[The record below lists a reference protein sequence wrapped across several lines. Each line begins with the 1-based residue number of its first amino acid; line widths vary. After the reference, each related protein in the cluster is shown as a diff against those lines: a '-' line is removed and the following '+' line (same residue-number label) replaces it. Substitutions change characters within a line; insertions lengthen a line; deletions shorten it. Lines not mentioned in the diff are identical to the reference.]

1 MMIGLI
7 VGVVLAGFAVFVKD
21 QFDDSIRLPEDIE
34 YKLGLSLL
42 GVIPAVHKGDPETE
56 MADPKSGI
64 AEAYNSL
71 RGSLL
76 YSTPEG
82 LPHVL
87 LITSAQPSEARP
99 PPAMP
104 LPAALRAWARR
115 WCSSMPTCGAPRCTA
130 GSTATMARPFHPA
143 YLARSAQYSGAAS
156 ALPNLTLVTSG
167 PIPPS
172 PTELL
177 SSVRLEQILQEAAGQ
192 FDVVVLD
199 SPPILGLADA
209 PMMSA
214 LADGVVFVVEADRS
228 RHGSLKAALR
238 RLRAMRPVILG
249 GVLTKFDPL
258 KSGNRYTSYYGY
270 EYYQYQYRYGDDLK

>member
-1 MMIGLI
+1 MGKK
-7 VGVVLAGFAVFVKD
+7 VVL
-21 QFDDSIRLPEDIE
+21 FDADLRRPSLHRRIDSDNER
-34 YKLGLSLL
+34 GLSTLL
-42 GVIPAVHKGDPETE
+42 TSPD
-56 MADPKSGI
+56 
-64 AEAYNSL
+64 
-71 RGSLL
+71 LL
-76 YSTPEG
+76 NT
-82 LPHVL
+82 V
-87 LITSAQPSEARP
+87 AQP
-99 PPAMP
+99 
-104 LPAALRAWARR
+104 
-115 WCSSMPTCGAPRCTA
+115 
-130 GSTATMARPFHPA
+130 
-143 YLARSAQYSGAAS
+143 S